1 MEISRRNPTLWI
13 APPTLFCVP
22 VAHPQSIKQ
31 LTALLRDEPKTV
43 LLAGGT
49 DLMVALNHGSQ
60 RISPDEL
67 VVSLNEVPELSIIEV
82 DHEQQLLR
90 IGASVNWDELL
101 GAPVDM
107 LAPCLTQAARTVGS
121 HQIRTAGTIGG
132 NIATASPAGDGV
144 CALVALDAVAVL
156 TSPKGQR
163 RVAVE
168 HVATGPKRSVLAN
181 DEFIESIE
189 MPIVD
194 GWQGYSKIGT
204 RNAMVISVA
213 GVAVVISVESTWCRI
228 ALGSVGPTVMLAEE
242 ASAFAG
248 DSIDWTNVE
257 ISADSLQGIAQL
269 VQQAASPIDDHR
281 STAAYRSHSV
291 GVLARRLIERGVQEM
306 RNSK

>member
-1 MEISRRNPTLWI
+1 MTRRNPTLWST
-13 APPTLFCVP
+13 PSTLCCVP
-22 VAHPQSIKQ
+22 IAHPQSIEQ

-60 RISPDEL
+60 RIGPDEL
-67 VVSLNEVPELSIIEV
+67 IVSLKEVSELSIIEV
-82 DHEQQLLR
+82 DHEQRLLR
-90 IGASVNWDELL
+90 IGAGVSWDELL
-101 GAPVDM
+101 GAPVDA

-121 HQIRTAGTIGG
+121 HQIRTSGTIGG

-144 CALVALDAVAVL
+144 CALVALNAVAVL
-156 TSPKGQR
+156 TSPAGQR

-189 MPIVD
+189 MPIID

-213 GVAVVISVESTWCRI
+213 GVAAVLSANSNSCRI
-228 ALGSVGPTVMLAEE
+228 ALGSVGPTVMLAED
-242 ASAFAG
+242 ASSIAG
-248 DSIDWTNVE
+248 DSIDWSNFE
-257 ISADSLQGIAQL
+257 ISADSLEHIGEL

-291 GVLARRLIERGVQEM
+291 GVLARRLIERGVEEM

>member
-1 MEISRRNPTLWI
+1 
-13 APPTLFCVP
+13 VP
-22 VAHPQSIKQ
+22 IAHPQSIEQ

-60 RISPDEL
+60 RIGPDEL
-67 VVSLNEVPELSIIEV
+67 IVSLKEVSELSIIEV
-82 DHEQQLLR
+82 DYEQRLLR
-90 IGASVNWDELL
+90 IGAGVSWDELL
-101 GAPVDM
+101 GAPVDE

-121 HQIRTAGTIGG
+121 HQIRTSGTIGG

-144 CALVALDAVAVL
+144 CALVALNAVAVL
-156 TSPKGQR
+156 TSPAGQR

-189 MPIVD
+189 MPIID

-213 GVAVVISVESTWCRI
+213 GVAAVLSANTNSCRI
-228 ALGSVGPTVMLAEE
+228 ALGSVGPTVMLAED
-242 ASAFAG
+242 ASAIAG
-248 DSIDWTNVE
+248 DSIDWSNFE
-257 ISADSLQGIAQL
+257 ISADSLEHIGEL

>member
-1 MEISRRNPTLWI
+1 
-13 APPTLFCVP
+13 
-22 VAHPQSIKQ
+22 
-31 LTALLRDEPKTV
+31 
-43 LLAGGT
+43 
-49 DLMVALNHGSQ
+49 MVALNHGSQ
-60 RISPDEL
+60 RIGPDEL
-67 VVSLNEVPELSIIEV
+67 VVSLKEVAELSIIEV
-82 DHEQQLLR
+82 DHGQRLLR
-90 IGASVNWDELL
+90 IGAGVSWDELL
-101 GAPVDM
+101 GAPVDA

-213 GVAVVISVESTWCRI
+213 GVAVVLSANSNSCRI
-228 ALGSVGPTVMLAEE
+228 ALGSVGPKVMLAED
-242 ASAFAG
+242 ASALAG
-248 DSIDWTNVE
+248 DSIDWSNLA
-257 ISADSLQGIAQL
+257 ISADSLEHIGEL

-306 RNSK
+306 RSST